1 MTGAWYFVGPAT
13 SINLSYYS
21 KIKYCWIA
29 LSYCHVMLFKYSPVM
44 VFKCLFEGAR
54 VFLSRNVVFL
64 PVWVKY
70 VIITAIM
77 SSSKLTCLSSVFWQN
92 PSFLM
97 SYGKSHNWMVS
108 GSQFSLSN
116 ITVSFA
122 TVLLNNYRLSICTL
136 LSVTPFYHLTCGGTI
151 VQILIALIQILLL
164 IGQICV

>member
-29 LSYCHVMLFKYSPVM
+29 LSYCHVMLFKYSHVM

-54 VFLSRNVVFL
+54 VFLPRNVVFL

-97 SYGKSHNWMVS
+97 SCGKSHNWMVS
-108 GSQFSLSN
+108 GSQFSQDIKWRRASRD
-116 ITVSFA
+116 FEEKMA
-122 TVLLNNYRLSICTL
+122 E
-136 LSVTPFYHLTCGGTI
+136 PGTCILVAGGVFTRE
-151 VQILIALIQILLL
+151 ADF
-164 IGQICV
+164 